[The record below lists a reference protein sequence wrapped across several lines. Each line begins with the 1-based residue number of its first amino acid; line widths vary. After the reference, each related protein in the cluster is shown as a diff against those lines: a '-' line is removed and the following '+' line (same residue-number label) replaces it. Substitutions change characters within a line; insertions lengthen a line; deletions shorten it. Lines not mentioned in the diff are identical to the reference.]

1 MALGTGQVISLGC
14 LIGLFLRFC
23 LWEMTPE
30 LIKVYLHKLLPF
42 IVSPLGLII
51 LLIILGIAFRGSI
64 MIILGCFVLLGSAL
78 PSPRVGL
85 GSILVGFI
93 TNLNFPERV
102 HCAQE
107 NIPVEG

>member
-1 MALGTGQVISLGC
+1 MI
-14 LIGLFLRFC
+14 
-23 LWEMTPE
+23 
-30 LIKVYLHKLLPF
+30 YLHKLLPL

-51 LLIILGIAFRGSI
+51 LLIILGIAFRRSI
-64 MIILGCFVLLGSAL
+64 MIILGCFVLFGSAL
-78 PSPRVGL
+78 PSPLVGL

>member
-1 MALGTGQVISLGC
+1 
-14 LIGLFLRFC
+14 
-23 LWEMTPE
+23 MTSQF
-30 LIKVYLHKLLPF
+30 IMIYLHGLLPL

-51 LLIILGIAFRGSI
+51 LLIVLGIAFRRSI

-78 PSPRVGL
+78 LSLLVGL
-85 GSILVGFI
+85 GSILIGSI